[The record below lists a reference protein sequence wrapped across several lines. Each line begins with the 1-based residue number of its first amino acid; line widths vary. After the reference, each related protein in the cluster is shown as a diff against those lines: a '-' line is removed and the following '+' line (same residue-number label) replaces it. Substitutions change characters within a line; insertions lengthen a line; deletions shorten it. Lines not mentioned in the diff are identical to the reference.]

1 MKLRFDPYQVFRR
14 SKTPAGLYARQK
26 WLNEAE
32 THDWKLDFE
41 GTVSALWIGQMPDG
55 SWRHASQPTIER
67 LFGLHLTVRS
77 PNPEIETAL
86 DWLIEKMNLTRNDIQ
101 VYGGGDASNVPLT
114 GLPFVMS
121 RPSMFLTGATLFL
134 ASILG
139 RARDPNILSRYRE
152 LSEAAIKNE
161 GLWDDQASI
170 HNIFR
175 AMVVHPDF
183 ATDSATAMAVD
194 RLADMQTQSG
204 DWGNDLTYYQTLN
217 ALAHLESPQATRQL
231 EIAFDNVART
241 QNTDGTWGRT
251 EPEWNTFLVVHALRS
266 QGLL

>member
-1 MKLRFDPYQVFRR
+1 MKLRYDPYQIFKS

-26 WLNEAE
+26 WLNEAG
-32 THDWKLDFE
+32 TNNWKLDFE

-77 PNPEIETAL
+77 SNPEIETAL
-86 DWLIEKMNLTRNDIQ
+86 DWLIEKMNLTRSDIQ

-134 ASILG
+134 ASIFG
-139 RARDPNILSRYRE
+139 RAQHPDILTRYRE
-152 LSEAAIKNE
+152 LSDMGIRNE
-161 GLWDDQASI
+161 GRWDDNAST

-175 AMVVHPDF
+175 AMVVHPEF
-183 ATDSATAMAVD
+183 ATDNATAMAVD
-194 RLADMQTQSG
+194 RLADMQTKSG
-204 DWGNDLTYYQTLN
+204 DWGNVLTLYQTFN
-217 ALAHLESPQATRQL
+217 ALAHLETHQATRQL
-231 EIAFDNVART
+231 EKAFKKVAET

-251 EPEWNTFLVVHALRS
+251 EPEWNTFLVVHALKSR
-266 QGLL
+266 GFL